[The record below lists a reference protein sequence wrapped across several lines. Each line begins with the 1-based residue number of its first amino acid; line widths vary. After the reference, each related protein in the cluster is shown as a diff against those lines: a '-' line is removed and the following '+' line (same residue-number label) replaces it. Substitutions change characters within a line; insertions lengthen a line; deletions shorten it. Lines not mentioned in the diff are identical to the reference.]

1 MATSSITKNFVVHD
15 MATYEKFRKDI
26 EREVQPQK
34 PVEESPAMKKGRE
47 RLATVVF
54 R

>member
-1 MATSSITKNFVVHD
+1 MATSSITKDFVVRD
-15 MATYEKFRKDI
+15 MATYERFRKDI
-26 EREVQPQK
+26 EKNARQQK